1 MGNNLEE
8 VEHLLLIDGSGF
20 IFRAYHALPQLTKSD
35 GTPTGAVAGYCNM
48 LFKILNEMDKFKA
61 SHLAVIF
68 DQKDKTFRSEI
79 YPEYKANRPPPPQDL
94 VPQFDIIREAT
105 KAFGIVSI
113 EKKGFEA
120 DDIIATLSK
129 EANDNGAKVTIFSS
143 DKDLMQLVSEK
154 TLMYDPIKNT
164 YINIEKVKE
173 KFGVSPNKVIEVQ
186 SLIGDSVDNIPGVP
200 GIGVKTASQL
210 ISIFN
215 TVENLIENSDQID
228 RHRIRD
234 LILAN
239 IDNIRMSK
247 TLVALNK
254 KVPTD
259 VEVNQLML
267 KPISPEKL
275 INFTNFMEL
284 RTLSKRIENKYQ
296 LNINNEAKP
305 SNEAEN
311 SIINFKDY
319 ETVISLEQLQS
330 WCKKI
335 RKQKYFSVDT
345 ETTSL
350 DEMKAVLVGIS
361 MCVKPGEACYIPIGH
376 SMEHALTEKK
386 SSYISIYSQLDLETV
401 LQHLSPLF
409 SDGTILKIGQNIK
422 YDIKVL
428 SKYGISFSSF
438 DDTMLM
444 SNCIYGGLQK
454 HSLDFLSSFI
464 LNHDPIK
471 IKDLIGSG
479 KNAITFDKI
488 PIDVATRYAGEDAD
502 VTLRIWESLKIKLVE
517 KSVYSVYHNLDK
529 PMISVLLKAELEG
542 IKVDQPQ
549 LESLSKYFEKKIN
562 ELEKEIFKESLQEF
576 NIGSPKQL
584 GDILFKTLGLS
595 DGKRNK
601 SGGFQTSAD
610 ILERLS
616 VNGHGIATLVIEWRK
631 LSKLKSTYAD
641 SLRSHVNPKTGR
653 IHTSYNL
660 AGTSTGRLSSS
671 DPNLQNI
678 PIRDEEGR
686 KIREAFV
693 SKQGSVLL
701 SLDYNQIELRILA
714 HMADV
719 KELKDAFR
727 KNIDI
732 HSSTASQIFGVS
744 LEEVDSSLRRKAK
757 AINFGIIYGI
767 SAFGLA
773 NNLKISRSE
782 AKKFIDNYF
791 EKFPE
796 IKSYMEKTVAF
807 AKEFGFV
814 RTLFNRKIH
823 IKDINAKGPL
833 GSFSERAAIN
843 APIQGTASDIIKR
856 AMIKIDNFLEK
867 SEMESRLLL
876 QVHDELIFETSE
888 RHLKNLLKSATD
900 IMEKANLPYLCL
912 DVPLKVEGDHGL
924 NWSKAH

>member
-20 IFRAYHALPQLTKSD
+20 IFRAYHALPPLIKSD

-48 LFKILNEMDKFKA
+48 LFKILNEMEKFKA
-61 SHLAVIF
+61 THLAVIF
-68 DQKDKTFRSEI
+68 DQKDKTFRSDI
-79 YPEYKANRPPPPQDL
+79 YPEYKANRPPPPEDL

-105 KAFGIVSI
+105 NAFGIISI

-120 DDIIATLSK
+120 DDLIATLSK
-129 EANDNGAKVTIFSS
+129 KANDIGAKVTIFSS

-164 YINIEKVKE
+164 YINIDKVKE

-186 SLIGDSVDNIPGVP
+186 SLIGDAVDNVPGVP
-200 GIGVKTASQL
+200 GIGIKTASQL
-210 ISIFN
+210 ISNFN
-215 TVENLIENSDQID
+215 TVENLIDNNAQID
-228 RHRIRD
+228 RQRIRD
-234 LILAN
+234 LILTN

-247 TLVALNK
+247 ALVTLNK

-259 VEVNQLML
+259 IEINQLML

-296 LNINNEAKP
+296 LNIDSDPKE
-305 SNEAEN
+305 SDGTES
-311 SIINFKDY
+311 SIINAKDY
-319 ETVISLEQLQS
+319 ETVISLEQLQN

-376 SMEHALTEKK
+376 STGDTLTKEKCD
-386 SSYISIYSQLDLETV
+386 YISIYSQLDLETV

-409 SDGTILKIGQNIK
+409 RDKTILKIGQNIK

-428 SKYGISFSSF
+428 NKYGISFSSF

-464 LNHDPIK
+464 LNHEPIK

-479 KNAITFDKI
+479 KNALTFDKI
-488 PIDVATRYAGEDAD
+488 PIHVATSYAAEDAD
-502 VTLRIWESLKIKLVE
+502 ITLRIWETLKIKLVE

-549 LESLSKYFEKKIN
+549 LENLSKYFEKKIN
-562 ELEKEIFKESLQEF
+562 ELEKEIFKESRQEF

-584 GDILFKTLGLS
+584 GDILFKTLGLPN
-595 DGKRNK
+595 GKRNK
-601 SGGFQTSAD
+601 SGAFQTSAD
-610 ILERLS
+610 ILEHLS
-616 VNGHGIATLVIEWRK
+616 LNGHAIAILVLEWRK
-631 LSKLKSTYAD
+631 ISKLKSTYTD
-641 SLRSHVNPKTGR
+641 SLRSHINPKTGR

-693 SKQGSVLL
+693 SKRGSVLL

-719 KELKDAFR
+719 KELKNAFR

-744 LEEVDSSLRRKAK
+744 LEKVDSSLRRKAK

-782 AKKFIDNYF
+782 AKMFIDNYF

-796 IKSYMEKTVAF
+796 IKNYMEKTVGL

-823 IKDINAKGPL
+823 FKDINAKGPL

-856 AMIKIDNFLEK
+856 AMIKIDNFLEN

-888 RHLKNLLKSATD
+888 IHLNNLLKSASD
-900 IMEKANLPYLCL
+900 IMEKANLPYLSL
-912 DVPLKVEGDHGL
+912 DVPLKVEGDYGL